1 MGGKKKKGKKKEKA
15 DKGDEDPTEKQ
26 TIVINLPVYGWIRV
40 EFKLCDPPD
49 PKSNTFKVSMKT
61 NSTVMDLK

>member
-1 MGGKKKKGKKKEKA
+1 MAPKKPKKPKKEKPA
-15 DKGDEDPTEKQ
+15 KGEEDPTEKQ

-49 PKSNTFKVSMKT
+49 PKSNTFKVAMKT

>member
-1 MGGKKKKGKKKEKA
+1 MGGKKKKSKKKDNAEK
-15 DKGDEDPTEKQ
+15 GEEDPTEKQ

-49 PKSNTFKVSMKT
+49 SKSNTFKVSMKT

>member
-1 MGGKKKKGKKKEKA
+1 MGGKKKTGKKKKEKA

-40 EFKLCDPPD
+40 
-49 PKSNTFKVSMKT
+49 
-61 NSTVMDLK
+61 